1 MDNIDFVS
9 MTAGAAAEVGAG
21 ASRYTHFGVS
31 ITHKGQLAMRGTTAD
46 KYASRMRTFARD
58 GDTKIVIFD
67 LARAM
72 HKSVAAGLLLKS
84 ELFRKE
90 CVSKGHDWAAVEQFL
105 ARQSGTAAAVQVL
118 KLTDVAELAEEA
130 QQLAEPP
137 AEIVLPVDSTVPHT
151 ELQQQETAATDAAE
165 LLEQQEAEDAGET
178 AEEASVEASP
188 KARKRR

>member
-1 MDNIDFVS
+1 MDNVDFVS

-46 KYASRMRTFARD
+46 KYAARLRTFARD
-58 GDTKIVIFD
+58 GDTKIVMFD
-67 LARAM
+67 LGRAM

-84 ELFRKE
+84 AKFREE
-90 CVSKGHDWAAVEQFL
+90 CVKKGHDWAAVEQFL

-118 KLTDVAELAEEA
+118 KLDDVADTAE
-130 QQLAEPP
+130 
-137 AEIVLPVDSTVPHT
+137 
-151 ELQQQETAATDAAE
+151 QQQEAEPEAVDTAAIEAEAQNTVPDATE